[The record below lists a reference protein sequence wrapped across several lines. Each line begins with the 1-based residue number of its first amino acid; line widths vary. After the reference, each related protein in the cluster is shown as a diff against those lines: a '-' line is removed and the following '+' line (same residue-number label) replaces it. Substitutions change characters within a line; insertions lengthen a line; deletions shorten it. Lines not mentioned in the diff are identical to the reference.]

1 MCVCGCV
8 CVDVCVWMCVCGFV
22 GVDVCGW
29 GCNLSNDIYTYLPYP
44 RQTRKH
50 ELTGGGLL
58 ASPMKVKERQAA
70 QQAEHA
76 RRNPL
81 RAVQAGNVGNEE
93 SAKAERVGVASQGQ
107 GQGQGQG
114 YGQGKYSLPYGAPM
128 DPGIDL
134 EGQTGDGGDSTD
146 LYSANYVAGQES
158 EMQMLLAPPTQYFEA
173 RERAVNEVESTIVE
187 LGSLFKRLTTMIQE
201 QGEMVERI
209 DEDIEN
215 AVSTVDSAAD
225 VLKKAYDA
233 ASSNTTLYAKLGTIL
248 ALFIIFFTVFLM

>member
-1 MCVCGCV
+1 
-8 CVDVCVWMCVCGFV
+8 
-22 GVDVCGW
+22 
-29 GCNLSNDIYTYLPYP
+29 
-44 RQTRKH
+44 
-50 ELTGGGLL
+50 
-58 ASPMKVKERQAA
+58 MKVKERQAA
-70 QQAEHA
+70 QQADVQA
-76 RRNPL
+76 RRNPVQ
-81 RAVQAGNVGNEE
+81 AMQAGNVGEE
-93 SAKAERVGVASQGQ
+93 EMAKAERVASQGQ
-107 GQGQGQG
+107 GQGQG
-114 YGQGKYSLPYGAPM
+114 YGRGKYALPYGAPM
-128 DPGIDL
+128 DPGIDYDL
-134 EGQTGDGGDSTD
+134 EGQTGTGDSGDSTD
-146 LYSANYVAGQES
+146 LYSPNYVAGQES